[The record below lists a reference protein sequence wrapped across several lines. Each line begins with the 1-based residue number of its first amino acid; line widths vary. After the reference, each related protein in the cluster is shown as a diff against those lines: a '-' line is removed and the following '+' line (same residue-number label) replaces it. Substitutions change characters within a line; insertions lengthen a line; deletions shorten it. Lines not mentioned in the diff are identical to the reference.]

1 MVDYQVETS
10 LKRVFIYA
18 LHCDETSGAEITYFT
33 FKAVHANTFLLGAKR
48 YFSSLTICYFHT
60 WIFPKK
66 LGCAVSCSP
75 VLYSASC
82 DPPGCVSPVEESLT
96 SLTDA
101 VYELTKLYLQS
112 FCSAT
117 PGCTMEEHM
126 DDGRDSKEASGT
138 TEHLQFTLFAVHGIP
153 ATWVSR

>member
-1 MVDYQVETS
+1 MLY
-10 LKRVFIYA
+10 
-18 LHCDETSGAEITYFT
+18 CTY
-33 FKAVHANTFLLGAKR
+33 
-48 YFSSLTICYFHT
+48 
-60 WIFPKK
+60 
-66 LGCAVSCSP
+66 
-75 VLYSASC
+75 
-82 DPPGCVSPVEESLT
+82 DPPGCKSPVEESLT

-112 FCSAT
+112 FCPTT

-126 DDGRDSKEASGT
+126 EDGRDSKEASGT